1 MHHIL
6 LHTFITLE
14 NLHQNVRHVTG
25 AKVQF
30 LHEQFS
36 DYNPVQAIL
45 PWIVVTMENSVLSE
59 NERAFMIAGLVA
71 VFLLVGEPFPLEIS
85 ELIMPTGD
93 GSRLQLP
100 AQTKR
105 CLATVLCPGSQSAG
119 LFIYYLSSLKPQ
131 TYQIANMGMGKEL
144 LQFRLRPPCLPS
156 HMRKPP
162 ALRSTVRTHSK
173 YRTSDFLEEAQ
184 GISCTGGG
192 AARCTHDQAEGRC
205 PQGVSDR
212 SKTPPY

>member
-1 MHHIL
+1 MNS
-6 LHTFITLE
+6 FQITTL
-14 NLHQNVRHVTG
+14 
-25 AKVQF
+25 
-30 LHEQFS
+30 
-36 DYNPVQAIL
+36 VQAIF
-45 PWIVVTMENSVLSE
+45 PWIVVTMENCVLSE

-156 HMRKPP
+156 HMRRPP
-162 ALRSTVRTHSK
+162 ALR
-173 YRTSDFLEEAQ
+173 
-184 GISCTGGG
+184 
-192 AARCTHDQAEGRC
+192 
-205 PQGVSDR
+205 
-212 SKTPPY
+212 